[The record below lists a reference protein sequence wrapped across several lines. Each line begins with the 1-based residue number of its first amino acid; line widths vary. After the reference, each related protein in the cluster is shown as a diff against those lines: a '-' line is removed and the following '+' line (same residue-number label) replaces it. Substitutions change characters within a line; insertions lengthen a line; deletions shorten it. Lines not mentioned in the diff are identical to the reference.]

1 MKHRNLV
8 KKYGRRLG
16 VVLGLTSVMPAYA
29 VVDYSGLVVDFTG
42 VDVAAIGIGTSI
54 LAVLAVFWGIRRI
67 LGLVS

>member
-16 VVLGLTSVMPAYA
+16 ALVGLSSVMPAYA
-29 VVDYSGLVVDFTG
+29 ADYSGLVVDFTG